1 MKSATS
7 ARTRKLKLKSR
18 KGADVGEMCAAPP
31 QNCISI
37 STFPT
42 RTACALFVL
51 TAVSAVNAQEKVGED
66 HLVTR
71 AVEVRKELGL
81 FVLLSSFS
89 ICIVVKAA
97 HVF

>member
-1 MKSATS
+1 M
-7 ARTRKLKLKSR
+7 RGGVLPPL
-18 KGADVGEMCAAPP
+18 PP
-31 QNCISI
+31 QNCVSVG
-37 STFPT
+37 TFPT
-42 RTACALFVL
+42 RMARALFVL
-51 TAVSAVNAQEKVGED
+51 TAVSAVNAQEKVGEN